1 MAAYLSEDKSRS
13 FFDRT
18 LVKWIL
24 AFARPYKML
33 AVAAFFTL
41 MVSEIIP
48 FIYPKILE
56 HLIDH
61 VLPGEGVDGIPPFL
75 LLYFGL
81 VLVHA
86 LMIYSKNIFGQFLG
100 IHVIH
105 DLRTMLFEK
114 VQSYRMAFFHKTPVG
129 RLMTRMTNDVDTLD
143 TMFSQGLIDLI
154 SSLLMLLFAVVVM
167 LSQNW
172 KLALFTLAWLPAMAF
187 VTSVFRKKVRS
198 INIIIRQQ
206 LAELNSHLQEGLNG
220 MLIVQLFRQQSRRF
234 AHFRARNQE
243 YRDAFLQNVKYYSY
257 YFPVV
262 HSLSDFSILS
272 LYAVGAWLIFRDEAT
287 IGTLV
292 AFTWYAGNFHRPLR
306 EISDRI
312 TNLQSAMAAGE
323 RLLTLLELNETPE
336 DGQEDITLEGAL
348 PVRFRDVSFSYSP
361 GNDVLK
367 HVSFDAPAG
376 TTLALVGATGSGKS
390 TIINLITRFYET
402 KEGSVEIGNQQISNI
417 RRDSLRKRIA
427 LVSQDIHLFS
437 DTIRNNILFGNPW
450 DEAKFQQALKKSCAD
465 RIVESLPEGIETV
478 LGEDGRTLSTGQR
491 QLISFARAIYAEPDL
506 LVLDE
511 ATSSIDSSTEALIRQ
526 AVDEVVQNRTA
537 IIVAHRLSTIA
548 NADQILVMHKGE
560 IRESGRH
567 EELMQKDGLYARLV
581 SLQKF

>member
-1 MAAYLSEDKSRS
+1 MAAYLNEDKSRS

-24 AFARPYKML
+24 AFARPYKAL

-41 MVSEIIP
+41 MISEIIP

-61 VLPGEGVDGIPPFL
+61 VLPVQGFDGIPPFM

-81 VLVHA
+81 VAIHA
-86 LMIYSKNIFGQFLG
+86 LMIYGKNIFGQFLG

-114 VQSYRMAFFHKTPVG
+114 VQSYRMSFFHKTPVG

-154 SSLLMLLFAVVVM
+154 SSMLMLLFAIVVM

-187 VTSVFRKKVRS
+187 VTSIFRKKVRS

-234 AHFRARNQE
+234 AHFRARNLE
-243 YRDAFLQNVKYYSY
+243 YRDAFLKNVKYYSY

-272 LYAVGAWLIFRDEAT
+272 LYAVGAWLIFRDETT

-323 RLLTLLELNETPE
+323 RLLTLLELNETPK
-336 DGQEDITLEGAL
+336 DGQKDILLPGAL
-348 PVRFRDVSFSYSP
+348 PVCFQDVRFSYSP
-361 GNDVLK
+361 GNEVLK
-367 HVSFDAPAG
+367 NVSFDAPAG

-402 KEGSVEIGNQQISNI
+402 EIGSIEIGHQEIKSI
-417 RRDSLRKRIA
+417 RRESLRKRIA

-437 DTIRNNILFGNPW
+437 DTIRNNIMFGNPW

-478 LGEDGRTLSTGQR
+478 LGENGRTLSTGQR

-560 IRESGRH
+560 IRERGKH